1 MSASPRMLAGF
12 IQSSLEAI
20 EGMDAALGREVR
32 ARLKPETREAIES
45 ASAIG
50 LVSVDLDVE
59 LTECFFAVAGA
70 ARARAALRE
79 NLRQSFDRP
88 ILKPILDGAFSIFG
102 RSLGKMIGW
111 APKVWGLIYRD
122 AGEMV
127 VGEARP
133 GRVRLDLLD
142 VPLVIS
148 ASPNYLY
155 GSAEIFAGFF
165 DVAGVDGNVRVIG
178 PDLEKRSAGFELSWS
193 RPFSGA

>member
-1 MSASPRMLAGF
+1 MLAGF

-20 EGMDAALGREVR
+20 DGMDAALGREVR
-32 ARLKPETREAIES
+32 ARLKPETRAAIES

-50 LVSVDLDVE
+50 LVSVDFDVE
-59 LTECFFAVAGA
+59 LNECFFAVAGP

-88 ILKPILDGAFSIFG
+88 VLKPFVDGVFAIFG

-111 APKVWGLIYRD
+111 APKVWGLVYRD

-127 VGEARP
+127 VSEARD

-142 VPLVIS
+142 IPLVIS

-155 GSAEIFAGFF
+155 GSAETFAGFF

-178 PDLEKRSAGFELSWS
+178 PDLANRCAGFELSWS
-193 RPFSGA
+193 RRFS

>member
-32 ARLKPETREAIES
+32 ARLKPETRDAIES
-45 ASAIG
+45 ASSIA

-59 LTECFFAVAGA
+59 LTECFFAVAGP

-88 ILKPILDGAFSIFG
+88 ILKPALDGAFAIFG
-102 RSLGKMIGW
+102 RSLVKVIGW
-111 APKVWGLIYRD
+111 APRVWGLIYRD

-127 VGEARP
+127 VAEARE

-142 VPLVIS
+142 IPLVIS

-155 GSAEIFAGFF
+155 GSAETFAGFF
-165 DVAGVDGNVRVIG
+165 DVAGVDGAVRLIG
-178 PDLEKRSAGFELSWS
+178 PDLEKRSAGFELTWS
-193 RPFSGA
+193 RRSN

>member
-12 IQSSLEAI
+12 VQSSLEAI

-32 ARLKPETREAIES
+32 ARLKPETRKAIES

-79 NLRQSFDRP
+79 NLRASFDRP
-88 ILKPILDGAFSIFG
+88 VLRPVLDGAFAVFG
-102 RSLGKMIGW
+102 RSLAKMFGW

-127 VGEARP
+127 VSEARE
-133 GRVRLDLLD
+133 GWVRLDLID
-142 VPLVIS
+142 IPLVIS

-165 DVAGVDGNVRVIG
+165 DVARVDGTVRLIG
-178 PDLEKRSAGFELSWS
+178 PDLANRSAGFELSWS
-193 RPFSGA
+193 RRFS

>member
-32 ARLKPETREAIES
+32 ARLKPETRETIES

-79 NLRQSFDRP
+79 NLSQSFDRP
-88 ILKPILDGAFSIFG
+88 ILKPILDGAFVVLG
-102 RSLGKMIGW
+102 HSLVKMIGW

-127 VGEARP
+127 VSEARE
-133 GRVRLDLLD
+133 GWVRLDLLGI
-142 VPLVIS
+142 PSVIS
-148 ASPNYLY
+148 SSPNYLY
-155 GSAEIFAGFF
+155 GSAETFAGFF
-165 DVAGVDGNVRVIG
+165 DVAGVDGSVRLIG
-178 PDLEKRSAGFELSWS
+178 PDLEKRRAGFELSWS
-193 RPFSGA
+193 RRFA

>member
-12 IQSSLEAI
+12 VQASLEAI
-20 EGMDAALGREVR
+20 EGMDAVLGREVR
-32 ARLKPETREAIES
+32 ARLKPETRQLIES
-45 ASAIG
+45 TSAIG
-50 LVSVDLDVE
+50 LVSVALDVE

-70 ARARAALRE
+70 NRARAALRE

-88 ILKPILDGAFSIFG
+88 ILKPILDGTFAVFG
-102 RSLGKMIGW
+102 RSLAKMIGW
-111 APKVWGLIYRD
+111 APRIWGLVYRD

-127 VGEARP
+127 VSEARE

-142 VPLVIS
+142 IPLVIS

-165 DVAGVDGNVRVIG
+165 DVAGVNGNVRVIG
-178 PDLEKRSAGFELSWS
+178 PDLANRSAGFDLSWS
-193 RPFSGA
+193 RHFS

>member
-20 EGMDAALGREVR
+20 EGMDASLGREVR
-32 ARLKPETREAIES
+32 ARLKPETCEAIES
-45 ASAIG
+45 ASAIR

-59 LTECFFAVAGA
+59 LTECFFAVAGP

-79 NLRQSFDRP
+79 NLRQSFNYP
-88 ILKPILDGAFSIFG
+88 ILKPILDGAFAIFG
-102 RSLGKMIGW
+102 CSLVKMIGW
-111 APKVWGLIYRD
+111 APKIWGLIYRD

-127 VGEARP
+127 VSEARE

-142 VPLVIS
+142 IPLVIS

-155 GSAEIFAGFF
+155 GSAETFAGLF
-165 DVAGVDGNVRVIG
+165 DVVGVDGAVRLIG
-178 PDLEKRSAGFELSWS
+178 PDLENRSAGFELSWS
-193 RPFSGA
+193 RRVV